1 MKARD
6 EKMTAE
12 ERVKIIARHEMQA
25 QGTNVT
31 EATKGTKGTEGTK
44 GTGRSL
50 KSLPSLASLSP
61 KGGSNG

>member
-1 MKARD
+1 
-6 EKMTAE
+6 MTAE

-31 EATKGTKGTEGTK
+31 EATKGTEGTK

>member
-31 EATKGTKGTEGTK
+31 EATKGT
-44 GTGRSL
+44 GRSL
-50 KSLPSLASLSP
+50 KSFPSLKSLD
-61 KGGSNG
+61 GGANG